1 MHCASIDLGGSKM
14 ALHFSVAGRV
24 VQRERI
30 EIPAGCIPHSILE
43 QAVVLLDQ
51 QIALY
56 GPINCLVIASAPT
69 INADG
74 TIIRWPNRPDW
85 EGLAIGPAFRIEG
98 VERVIWCDDG
108 TAATFG
114 DATVMR
120 ASNLVHFS
128 LGTGVGGGVVYQGR
142 MLPDRE
148 LGHLLVWPGGA
159 PCSCGRAGCLQAYAS
174 FRSLDKFVASMGFSD
189 EATLNHWRLRAVQ
202 ALALAT
208 ANLVELFR
216 VEVICLGGG
225 MLGRFPEIPHQVGM
239 LLREPG
245 YLKPSLNPPLV
256 MHSPQG
262 TEASVLGG
270 LYLAQASHEVQ
281 NEICGGGIDNS
292 RVTIR
297 HVSNGMSFI
306 SMSPK

>member
-1 MHCASIDLGGSKM
+1 MHCASVDLGGSKM
-14 ALHFSVAGRV
+14 AIHFSVMGRV

-30 EIPAGCIPHSILE
+30 EIPAGCAPQSILN
-43 QAVVLLDQ
+43 QAVALLKQ
-51 QIALY
+51 QIGLY
-56 GPINCLVIASAPT
+56 GPINTLVIASAPT
-69 INADG
+69 LNSDG
-74 TIIRWPNRPDW
+74 TIVRWPNRPDW
-85 EGLAIGPAFRIEG
+85 EGLAIGSALRITK

-159 PCSCGRAGCLQAYAS
+159 PCSCGRSGCLQAYAS

-202 ALALAT
+202 ALALT
-208 ANLVELFR
+208 IANLVELFR
-216 VEVICLGGG
+216 VEVVCLGGG
-225 MLGRFPEIPHQVGM
+225 MLGRFPEMPQLVGA

-245 YLKPSLNPPLV
+245 YLKASLTAPLV
-256 MHSPQG
+256 MQSPQG

-270 LYLAQASHEVQ
+270 LYLAEASHDVQ
-281 NEICGGGIDNS
+281 NEICEGGIDTS
-292 RVTIR
+292 KTTIR
-297 HVSNGMSFI
+297 HVGNGLSFI
-306 SMSPK
+306 SMSAR